1 MNSYFL
7 FQHLM
12 FNVTFVLKDRH
23 SRAPVLALHLFHQQ
37 ELQHHK
43 NRKMKTATITPFTK
57 NFKKAITLLTI
68 AVSTVAF
75 TQRGVAQ
82 TYKIAPGSEIKV
94 AGTSNIH
101 DWAMQTNTISGDAQV
116 TLAGKDLKDVNT
128 LNFTTAAKNLKGK
141 EDLLNTRAHKAMKA
155 DKFPTIAFKLNS
167 ASVSGDI
174 VKGTGSLTIAG
185 VTKEIAVQ
193 GKATENADGSLSISG
208 SRKIKMSEYSI
219 QPPSFMLG
227 ALKVADEI
235 NVIYNLKLK
244 K

>member
-1 MNSYFL
+1 
-7 FQHLM
+7 
-12 FNVTFVLKDRH
+12 
-23 SRAPVLALHLFHQQ
+23 
-37 ELQHHK
+37 
-43 NRKMKTATITPFTK
+43 MKTATITHLTK
-57 NFKKAITLLTI
+57 NFQKTFALL
-68 AVSTVAF
+68 AFACTVAF
-75 TQRGVAQ
+75 TQTSIAQ

-101 DWAMQTNTISGDAQV
+101 DWNMQTTAISGDAQI
-116 TLAGKDLKDVNT
+116 TLAGKNVTDVKT
-128 LNFTTAAKNLKGK
+128 LNFSTAAKNLKGK

-167 ASVSGDI
+167 ASVSGDV
-174 VKGTGSLTIAG
+174 VKGNGSLTIAG
-185 VTKEIAVQ
+185 VTKEVAVQ

-208 SRKIKMSEYSI
+208 SRKIKMSEYGI